1 MVNIANM
8 MKQAQAMQKKMVEA
22 QEELAKKE
30 YTGSAGGG
38 VVTVTIDGKGEM
50 LRVKI
55 APELVNPEE
64 VEILEDL
71 LVAAFNEA
79 KKKQTEDSESSMS
92 GLMGGMKLP
101 GGMQFPF

>member
-38 VVTVTIDGKGEM
+38 VVAITIDGKGEM

-55 APELVNPEE
+55 DPELAKPEE

-71 LVAAFNEA
+71 IVAAFNEA
-79 KKKQTEDSESSMS
+79 KKKQVEDSESSMS

>member
-8 MKQAQAMQKKMVEA
+8 MKQAQAMQKKMIEA

-30 YTGSAGGG
+30 YTGNAGGG
-38 VVTVTIDGKGEM
+38 VVSVSIDGKGEM
-50 LRVKI
+50 LKVKI
-55 APELVNPEE
+55 APDIANAEE

-71 LVAAFNEA
+71 IVAAFNEA
-79 KKKQTEDSESSMS
+79 KKKQIEDSESSMS